1 MTNPVLGVVR
11 LDHGRDIDLPAYE
24 TPGAAGMDLRAAVPA
39 GAPLVLAP
47 GTASGYKRI
56 KKIDATTFAAYR
68 TVGGRQQH
76 VWTSED
82 PRECAY
88 VLAWLELEPLSEEEI
103 KTACKAAAK
112 ERAQLRAAERKR
124 AEVSRRIHAL
134 YMERIVK
141 PKRAQEAR
149 QRARMEEKACRDR
162 EADEWYASL

>member
-1 MTNPVLGVVR
+1 M
-11 LDHGRDIDLPAYE
+11 A
-24 TPGAAGMDLRAAVPA
+24 
-39 GAPLVLAP
+39 
-47 GTASGYKRI
+47 ASGHALCDCLYNLYNLYQ
-56 KKIDATTFAAYR
+56 ACR
-68 TVGGRQQH
+68 TVGGKQQH

-88 VLAWLELEPLSEEEI
+88 VLARLELEPLSEEEI

-162 EADEWYASL
+162 ER